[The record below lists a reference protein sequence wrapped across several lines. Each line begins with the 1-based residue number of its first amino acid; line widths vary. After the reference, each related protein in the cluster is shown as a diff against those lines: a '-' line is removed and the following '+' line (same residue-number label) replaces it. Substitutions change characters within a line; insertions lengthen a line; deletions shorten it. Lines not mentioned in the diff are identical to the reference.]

1 MKRGKE
7 MKKVLSVIFAA
18 IMMFS
23 SCALFAFA
31 KEEET
36 VPVVVLQGY
45 SGPNLVYV
53 DENGDPIIDPE
64 TDDVVKA
71 WPLDFDKIGQQVLD
85 ALPEM
90 VAGKVVGE
98 DAIVEAI
105 TPILKEAL
113 MPLVILE
120 DGSSWQPLDYY
131 PKGAAATQV
140 STLLEN
146 DMEQYIPESIFV
158 EEAISHVGA
167 ENVFG
172 FTFDWRRSQLDYAA
186 ALDKYI
192 EDVKEIT
199 GSDKVDIMG
208 LSHGGQY
215 GTTYLYYYGDKGNVR
230 NAILA
235 NPATGGTTVVSSLL
249 MKEYIDTD
257 LQEIMKFIQYSF
269 DMEED
274 YDWIFQL
281 LALDNIKGG
290 INRVVKDERIWY
302 RASNFPSFLDFI
314 PMDRFDE
321 VIDYINLDPVKNEK
335 IYNDT
340 VKYHTDVHTGTNLAD
355 KLAQLQE
362 NGTKIGYIVGCGYA
376 VGSAVGNNSDILI
389 DTYLSSGGATCAPFG
404 ETFAADYV
412 QKGTVCDDPTHYHI
426 SPGFNIDAST
436 GALPDSTWY
445 AIGQGHG
452 QYFNEPY
459 TRQIVINFLWD
470 DLKTVYDDD
479 RFPQFNYT
487 QKHSDSVY
495 VSFNN
500 TDAGY
505 HSSADTEMIIR
516 NLSNTSKVHIWN
528 IKFDGVQLDYSN
540 DENKVLTLDVGESI
554 SLNLS
559 EISPESAET
568 PFKVIVKYSLDNTQ
582 KTYVEKVFDFTGM
595 SDEEMKLYPH
605 LAKKIIDDEIFP
617 TPEVPTESN
626 EPETEEPIKPQEPE
640 TEINT
645 EKPSVDE
652 PTTGESKEPVTDVEI
667 PNTDSLPIRSVA
679 IALGV
684 CGVALVT
691 TTVILK
697 KKED

>member
-1 MKRGKE
+1 
-7 MKKVLSVIFAA
+7 MKKVVSIILAVI
-18 IMMFS
+18 MVFS
-23 SCALFAFA
+23 SFALFAFA
-31 KEEET
+31 KEEEK

-53 DENGDPIIDPE
+53 DENGEPIIDPE
-64 TDDVVKA
+64 TGDVVKA
-71 WPLDFDKIGQQVLD
+71 WPLDFEKIGQQVVE

-90 VAGKVVGE
+90 LIGKAVGE

-113 MPLVILE
+113 MPLVIME

-140 STLLEN
+140 SALMEN

-274 YDWIFQL
+274 YDWIFKL

-355 KLAQLQE
+355 KLAELQK

-404 ETFAADYV
+404 ETFDADYK
-412 QKGTVCDDPTHYHI
+412 QKGTICDDTTHYHI

-436 GALPDSTWY
+436 GALPDNTWY

-470 DLKTVYDDD
+470 DLETVFDDD

-495 VSFNN
+495 VRFNN
-500 TDAGY
+500 TDAGF
-505 HSSADTEMIIR
+505 HSEADTQMIVK
-516 NLSNTSKVHIWN
+516 NLSNTSKIHIWK
-528 IKFDGVQLDYSN
+528 IKFEGVQLDYA
-540 DENKVLTLDVGESI
+540 DEQKKVLDVGESI
-554 SLNLS
+554 LLDLS
-559 EISPESAET
+559 EVDPEIADR

-582 KTYVEKVFDFTGM
+582 HTYVEKVFDFTGM
-595 SDEEMKLYPH
+595 SDEEMKLYSH
-605 LAKKIIDDEIFP
+605 LACIGDVDLP
-617 TPEVPTESN
+617 VPSPEVPSEPI
-626 EPETEEPIKPQEPE
+626 EPETEDPVKPQEPE
-640 TEINT
+640 TETNT
-645 EKPSVDE
+645 DTPADE
-652 PTTGESKEPVTDVEI
+652 PVTEENKEPVTDVEI
-667 PNTDSLPIRSVA
+667 PNTDYLPTKSVA
-679 IALGV
+679 IAFGV
-684 CGVALVT
+684 CGLAIA
-691 TTVILK
+691 TTVAVFK
-697 KKED
+697 KKENSLI